1 MESGAG
7 RAHNAGMETR
17 KLFYALAVAMPLVA
31 ANSADACTGIT
42 LKSDDGGVVVARTI
56 DWSREE
62 MDNIYI
68 VVPRGQVQTA
78 ILPNNA
84 PGGMQY
90 TAKYGYVG
98 LGMEQAEFIVDG
110 TNEAGLSAALFYF
123 PKYGEYKPYD
133 AAMRDQSI
141 GDLQLVSWVL
151 ANCATID
158 DVRNALQNVRV
169 INIDSR
175 ADTVHWRFTEKNGRQ
190 VVLEIVG
197 GIPQFYDSTLGVLT
211 NAPGYPWQKTN
222 LNNYVNLVPGTAGP
236 IDVNGVQL
244 TAFGSGSGFH
254 GLPGDFTPPSRF
266 VRASFL
272 SSYSLKQKT
281 AFDSAMQAFHILN
294 NFDVPTGVQFAVGRA
309 PNNMPSAT
317 QWTIAT
323 DLKNMVIYYHTMY
336 DRTVRSI
343 DMSAIDFGA
352 VAFQTHPLDT
362 NKRPTIM
369 PAQIDYVAPIVVETD
384 VTVTEFME

>member
-1 MESGAG
+1 
-7 RAHNAGMETR
+7 METR

-62 MDNIYI
+62 MDNIY
-68 VVPRGQVQTA
+68 VVIPRGYTQTA

-84 PGGMQY
+84 SGGMQY

-123 PKYGEYKPYD
+123 PKYGKYKPYD
-133 AAMRDQSI
+133 AALAGQSI
-141 GDLQLVSWVL
+141 GDLQFVSWVL
-151 ANCATID
+151 ANFATID
-158 DVRNALQNVRV
+158 ELRAAMQNIRI

-175 ADTVHWRFTEKNGRQ
+175 ADTVHWRITDPSGRQ
-190 VVLEIVG
+190 VVIEIVDG
-197 GIPQFYDSTLGVLT
+197 EVNFYDNPMGVLT
-211 NAPGYPWQKTN
+211 NAPSFPWQTTN
-222 LNNYVNLVPGTAGP
+222 LNNYVNLIPGTAGP
-236 IDVNGVQL
+236 VDMNGLTL

-266 VRASFL
+266 VRAAFL
-272 SSYSLKQKT
+272 ESYSLKQKT

-352 VAFQTHPLDT
+352 VAFQTHPLDA

-369 PAQIDYVAPIVVETD
+369 PVQIDYNAPVMVETD
-384 VTVTEFME
+384 VTVTELME

>member
-1 MESGAG
+1 
-7 RAHNAGMETR
+7 
-17 KLFYALAVAMPLVA
+17 MPLVA

-62 MDNIYI
+62 MDNIY
-68 VVPRGQVQTA
+68 VVIPRGYTQTA

-84 PGGMQY
+84 SGGMQY

-123 PKYGEYKPYD
+123 PKYGKYKPYD
-133 AAMRDQSI
+133 AALAGQSI
-141 GDLQLVSWVL
+141 GDLQFVSWVL
-151 ANCATID
+151 ANFATID
-158 DVRNALQNVRV
+158 ELRAAMQNIRI

-175 ADTVHWRFTEKNGRQ
+175 ADTVHWRITDPSGRQ
-190 VVLEIVG
+190 VVIEVVDG
-197 GIPQFYDSTLGVLT
+197 EVNFYDNPMGVLT
-211 NAPGYPWQKTN
+211 NAPSFPWHRSN
-222 LNNYVNLVPGTAGP
+222 LNNYVNLIPGTAGP
-236 IDVNGVQL
+236 VDMNGLTL

-266 VRASFL
+266 VRAAFL
-272 SSYSLKQKT
+272 ESYSLKQKT

-323 DLKNMVIYYHTMY
+323 DLKNMIIYYHTMY

-352 VAFQTHPLDT
+352 VAFQTHPLDAS
-362 NKRPTIM
+362 KKPTIV
-369 PAQIDYVAPIVVETD
+369 PVQIEYAPTPVMVETD
-384 VTVTEFME
+384 LTVTEFME

>member
-1 MESGAG
+1 
-7 RAHNAGMETR
+7 METR

-62 MDNIYI
+62 MDNIY
-68 VVPRGQVQTA
+68 VVIPRGYTQTA

-84 PGGMQY
+84 SGGMQY

-123 PKYGEYKPYD
+123 PKYGKYKPYD
-133 AAMRDQSI
+133 AALAGQSI
-141 GDLQLVSWVL
+141 GDLQFVSWVL
-151 ANCATID
+151 ANFATID
-158 DVRNALQNVRV
+158 ELRAAMQNIRI

-175 ADTVHWRFTEKNGRQ
+175 ADTVHWRITDPSGRQ
-190 VVLEIVG
+190 VVIEIVDG
-197 GIPQFYDSTLGVLT
+197 EVNFYDNPMGVLT
-211 NAPGYPWQKTN
+211 NAPSFPWHRSN
-222 LNNYVNLVPGTAGP
+222 LNNYVNLIPGTAGP
-236 IDVNGVQL
+236 VDMNGLTL

-266 VRASFL
+266 VRAAFL
-272 SSYSLKQKT
+272 ESYSLKQKT

-352 VAFQTHPLDT
+352 VAFQTHPLDASK
-362 NKRPTIM
+362 NPTIV
-369 PAQIDYVAPIVVETD
+369 PVQIEYAPTPVTVETD
-384 VTVTEFME
+384 LTVTEIME